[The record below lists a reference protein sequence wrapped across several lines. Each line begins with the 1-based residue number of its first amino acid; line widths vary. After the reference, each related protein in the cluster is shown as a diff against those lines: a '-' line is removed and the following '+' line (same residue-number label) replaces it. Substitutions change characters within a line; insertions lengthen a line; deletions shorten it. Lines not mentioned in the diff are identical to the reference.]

1 MPEYISLARIGNS
14 GVPDAKYLTSGPI
27 CVFIPQ
33 ILGKTFFSTR
43 RPVPEAG
50 GQRPTARCALG
61 RKNVCIG
68 LSPKGRSWVSA
79 DVRQSVGKAWWDS
92 RSADAARGADGSR
105 RRCRDARG
113 APRIAGGRRLAR
125 RGALFHRKS
134 PRAG

>member
-1 MPEYISLARIGNS
+1 MPEYTSFGEVRELRRAEPQIFDFRTILRI
-14 GVPDAKYLTSGPI
+14 Y
-27 CVFIPQ
+27 PQ

-68 LSPKGRSWVSA
+68 LSTKGRSWVSA
-79 DVRQSVGKAWWDS
+79 DVRQSVGKAWWHS
-92 RSADAARGADGSR
+92 RSADAARRADGGR